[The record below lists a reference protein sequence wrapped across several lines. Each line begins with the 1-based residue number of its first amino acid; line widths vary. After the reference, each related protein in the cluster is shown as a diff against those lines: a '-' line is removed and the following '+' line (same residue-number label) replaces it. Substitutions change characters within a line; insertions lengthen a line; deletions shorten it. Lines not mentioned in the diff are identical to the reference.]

1 MNPIIP
7 INSEKPAYGARSPSG
22 QRLQAGDRNFIRTR
36 SNNGRPMRSPS
47 DKNDPRKSLDR
58 S

>member
-7 INSEKPAYGARSPSG
+7 INSEKPAHGARSPPG

-36 SNNGRPMRSPS
+36 SNNGPIRSPS
-47 DKNDPRKSLDR
+47 DKNDPRKSLGR
-58 S
+58 P